1 MQRWLLIFFSLLL
14 LLLTTHSTH
23 AQTSK
28 STEKIPHNL
37 MALYDRYS
45 SHLAQSTA
53 PSFTSDDPSVRQ
65 IDDYVV
71 VDAVASGDVENLKAD
86 LTSLGMQG
94 AVAYGRMVSGYLP
107 ISSIPTAS
115 ALTSLKFVQTAKAV
129 THVGSVTSQGD
140 QSMRSN
146 VTRAAFAVD
155 GSGIKVG
162 VLSDSFDCLGGAA
175 TDVANGDLSSVTI
188 VQEIS
193 SCTDATDEGRAMLQ
207 IIHDV
212 APGAGLSFASA
223 FNGMASFAA
232 NITAL
237 KNNGAKVIVDDI
249 IYLAEPMFQDGIVAQ
264 AVDGVVASD
273 AAYFSS
279 AGNQAR
285 QSYQSAFRPGDFFAN
300 GAIPSAPGAPA
311 FLGGTGHNFNS
322 IGGKDQFL
330 SVTIPGGTGVTVVLQ
345 WDSPFFSVSGSPG
358 TQNDLDLYVLDSSA
372 TQVLAGTT
380 FNNIGGDAVEIFGAT
395 NTGLAALN
403 VNLMIVNHSG
413 VAPGLLKIVYFYS
426 GAPPIINEFDTQSGT
441 IYGHANA
448 SGGEAV
454 GAARYSNTPA
464 FGVSPPVLE
473 SFSSSGSTPILFD
486 LTGNRLATPDP
497 RPDKPEIVAPD
508 GADTTFFG
516 SFDFD
521 GTGFPNFFGTSA
533 AAPHVAG
540 VAALLLQ
547 AKPTLTPAK
556 VYRSLE
562 NTAIDMDVAGFDN
575 NSGFGFVQAD
585 AALAAAL
592 QPTPVDFDGDGE
604 SEIGVYRGG
613 AWLFHDFASGAHT
626 NGVWS
631 GGGAGCI
638 PAPMDYDGD
647 GTTDFAQLC
656 NGAWHLYNNDG
667 SYLKGIWTGG
677 VAGDRPAPGDY
688 DGDGTDDIVVYR
700 GGAWLFYNFTTGV
713 WDAAKSRWTG
723 GGIGCIP
730 APMDYD
736 GDGTADFTQLC
747 NGGWHFY
754 NDDGSYNKG
763 IWTGGVLG
771 DLPVP
776 ADYDGDGIDDV
787 VVFRG
792 GAWLFFDFATGAY
805 DAAKSI
811 WTGALPHWTGG
822 TSLPAPL
829 DYDGDGKADFTV
841 YSGGPW
847 HFYNSNG
854 TYNKGLWTGG
864 IAGDQVL
871 SRRLLP

>member
-146 VTRAAFAVD
+146 LTRAAFAVD

-533 AAPHVAG
+533 AAPH
-540 VAALLLQ
+540 
-547 AKPTLTPAK
+547 
-556 VYRSLE
+556 
-562 NTAIDMDVAGFDN
+562 
-575 NSGFGFVQAD
+575 
-585 AALAAAL
+585 
-592 QPTPVDFDGDGE
+592 
-604 SEIGVYRGG
+604 
-613 AWLFHDFASGAHT
+613 
-626 NGVWS
+626 
-631 GGGAGCI
+631 
-638 PAPMDYDGD
+638 
-647 GTTDFAQLC
+647 
-656 NGAWHLYNNDG
+656 
-667 SYLKGIWTGG
+667 
-677 VAGDRPAPGDY
+677 
-688 DGDGTDDIVVYR
+688 
-700 GGAWLFYNFTTGV
+700 
-713 WDAAKSRWTG
+713 
-723 GGIGCIP
+723 
-730 APMDYD
+730 
-736 GDGTADFTQLC
+736 
-747 NGGWHFY
+747 
-754 NDDGSYNKG
+754 
-763 IWTGGVLG
+763 
-771 DLPVP
+771 
-776 ADYDGDGIDDV
+776 
-787 VVFRG
+787 
-792 GAWLFFDFATGAY
+792 
-805 DAAKSI
+805 
-811 WTGALPHWTGG
+811 
-822 TSLPAPL
+822 
-829 DYDGDGKADFTV
+829 
-841 YSGGPW
+841 
-847 HFYNSNG
+847 
-854 TYNKGLWTGG
+854 
-864 IAGDQVL
+864 
-871 SRRLLP
+871 